1 MIFNIDH
8 FIAWLSTD
16 VAQRNLTNLAILM
29 AWADAVTSVVATY
42 SKSITA
48 LRTTLMANNI
58 FGIIS
63 GFASGAVPTALKHG
77 INLPINYIRL
87 REMRTLIDNV
97 NKANDI
103 DLNFDWLKPFMS
115 PKVMKKGE
123 YVFMNNESARQA
135 FILVDGNV
143 EIVERRVVLKPG
155 EIFGELALFTG
166 SGHRTASAKCI
177 TDVRLLYIDYDDLEQ
192 LYFQNPEFGL
202 HLIKLIVRRSE
213 ATRLA
218 LQNGY

>member
-155 EIFGELALFTG
+155 EIFG
-166 SGHRTASAKCI
+166 
-177 TDVRLLYIDYDDLEQ
+177 
-192 LYFQNPEFGL
+192 
-202 HLIKLIVRRSE
+202 
-213 ATRLA
+213 
-218 LQNGY
+218 